1 MEVAARRAVMT
12 GLTQLSG
19 KIAEYN
25 AEKLGTEY
33 FEVEWHA
40 GARPTHT
47 IWQGR
52 VWSQQQLYDVC
63 GLGTVI
69 GLCGANCYHTYFP
82 FVPGVSVRTYTD
94 DWLDEQ
100 NWKESE
106 PTEFRGKEY
115 TLYEAKQRQRQMETA
130 MRAQREKVQ
139 MLQGGD
145 ADPDDVMLAKCKYQ
159 GQLDEYA
166 RFSKQM
172 GLKQERERIYI
183 DGRWRVAPGRIDKKL
198 NVVNTMKISVPR
210 DAYKIKGMTSE
221 AKHEIEAAIN
231 NLKKEYDIRLDLIEV
246 AKMEVGDI
254 FGAAPYLDDRGK
266 LRFALVINEDID
278 YNVVKKKIQRR
289 YDKGRFA
296 GKSIEDYIAH
306 EMAHIMTYQ
315 DCKNEAEFRT
325 RQRIVERQFMQ
336 GISQYADK
344 TGKGE
349 ESLAEAF
356 VRYRNKEKIPIRA
369 ELLIRSYIERWKK

>member
-1 MEVAARRAVMT
+1 MF
-12 GLTQLSG
+12 
-19 KIAEYN
+19 K
-25 AEKLGTEY
+25 
-33 FEVEWHA
+33 
-40 GARPTHT
+40 
-47 IWQGR
+47 
-52 VWSQQQLYDVC
+52 
-63 GLGTVI
+63 
-69 GLCGANCYHTYFP
+69 
-82 FVPGVSVRTYTD
+82 
-94 DWLDEQ
+94 
-100 NWKESE
+100 
-106 PTEFRGKEY
+106 
-115 TLYEAKQRQRQMETA
+115 TL
-130 MRAQREKVQ
+130 
-139 MLQGGD
+139 L
-145 ADPDDVMLAKCKYQ
+145 
-159 GQLDEYA
+159 
-166 RFSKQM
+166 
-172 GLKQERERIYI
+172 
-183 DGRWRVAPGRIDKKL
+183 
-198 NVVNTMKISVPR
+198 PR

-356 VRYRNKEKIPIRA
+356 VCYRNKEKIPIRA

>member
-1 MEVAARRAVMT
+1 MQIGIPNGDAPIAADANASKMRQPDLAFFNDELAVAAHADPVGTSGEFVRGCNVAVSDGELPARRVCVPAD
-12 GLTQLSG
+12 QNF
-19 KIAEYN
+19 IA
-25 AEKLGTEY
+25 AEKRKLCVRNGDASDASAGGSAD
-33 FEVEWHA
+33 A
-40 GARPTHT
+40 GAVLT
-47 IWQGR
+47 G
-52 VWSQQQLYDVC
+52 
-63 GLGTVI
+63 
-69 GLCGANCYHTYFP
+69 N
-82 FVPGVSVRTYTD
+82 
-94 DWLDEQ
+94 
-100 NWKESE
+100 
-106 PTEFRGKEY
+106 
-115 TLYEAKQRQRQMETA
+115 EAKQRQRQMETA

-139 MLQGGD
+139 MLQDGD

-356 VRYRNKEKIPIRA
+356 VCYRNKEKIPIRA

>member
-1 MEVAARRAVMT
+1 MTDESIWSKAQPRGISRSLPRRKT
-12 GLTQLSG
+12 GLASNTKKSYIKSKSHCLIFYQSIVGGLYTIISEGKFTQS
-19 KIAEYN
+19 
-25 AEKLGTEY
+25 
-33 FEVEWHA
+33 
-40 GARPTHT
+40 
-47 IWQGR
+47 
-52 VWSQQQLYDVC
+52 
-63 GLGTVI
+63 
-69 GLCGANCYHTYFP
+69 
-82 FVPGVSVRTYTD
+82 
-94 DWLDEQ
+94 
-100 NWKESE
+100 
-106 PTEFRGKEY
+106 
-115 TLYEAKQRQRQMETA
+115 
-130 MRAQREKVQ
+130 
-139 MLQGGD
+139 
-145 ADPDDVMLAKCKYQ
+145 
-159 GQLDEYA
+159 
-166 RFSKQM
+166 
-172 GLKQERERIYI
+172 
-183 DGRWRVAPGRIDKKL
+183 
-198 NVVNTMKISVPR
+198 
-210 DAYKIKGMTSE
+210 
-221 AKHEIEAAIN
+221 
-231 NLKKEYDIRLDLIEV
+231 
-246 AKMEVGDI
+246 
-254 FGAAPYLDDRGK
+254 K

>member
-1 MEVAARRAVMT
+1 MLFDSRGNVLFRESSGASNYVKFSKE
-12 GLTQLSG
+12 QLS
-19 KIAEYN
+19 KM
-25 AEKLGTEY
+25 K
-33 FEVEWHA
+33 
-40 GARPTHT
+40 GATLTHNHP
-47 IWQGR
+47 
-52 VWSQQQLYDVC
+52 S
-63 GLGTVI
+63 
-69 GLCGANCYHTYFP
+69 
-82 FVPGVSVRTYTD
+82 S
-94 DWLDEQ
+94 
-100 NWKESE
+100 S
-106 PTEFRGKEY
+106 
-115 TLYEAKQRQRQMETA
+115 
-130 MRAQREKVQ
+130 
-139 MLQGGD
+139 
-145 ADPDDVMLAKCKYQ
+145 
-159 GQLDEYA
+159 
-166 RFSKQM
+166 
-172 GLKQERERIYI
+172 
-183 DGRWRVAPGRIDKKL
+183 
-198 NVVNTMKISVPR
+198 
-210 DAYKIKGMTSE
+210 
-221 AKHEIEAAIN
+221 
-231 NLKKEYDIRLDLIEV
+231 
-246 AKMEVGDI
+246 
-254 FGAAPYLDDRGK
+254 RGK